1 MTKKKQKE
9 QKDNGTENLSE
20 WQKRNKEYLEKKLKK
35 RLKKRKS

>member
-20 WQKRNKEYLEKKLKK
+20 WQKRNSYNFV
-35 RLKKRKS
+35 